1 MDSDNSSSGRSL
13 VWLLFVVMFLAHQDF
28 WWWEDSSLVF
38 GFLPIGLAYHALF
51 SIGCALLGWLAIRM
65 AWPNEL
71 ENFADE
77 GEETESSEN

>member
-1 MDSDNSSSGRSL
+1 MASFCGHVSCPSGLL
-13 VWLLFVVMFLAHQDF
+13 VVGGFFLGFWFFAHWL
-28 WWWEDSSLVF
+28 
-38 GFLPIGLAYHALF
+38 GLPCAF